1 MYQTCAGYEKQ
12 LHPRA
17 PAAPEHERGPARDDG
32 RRGADPERGAPARG
46 ALARALAGR
55 DVARGDERV
64 EVREEGRA
72 DERGVGDDA
81 KVAAEVREA
90 PDRGED
96 PWPVCGCVV
105 RSEIAR
111 RWAGMQC

>member
-1 MYQTCAGYEKQ
+1 MQTDLWHANLRSVAVCVPTLNFVGW
-12 LHPRA
+12 HG
-17 PAAPEHERGPARDDG
+17 EHYV
-32 RRGADPERGAPARG
+32 
-46 ALARALAGR
+46 
-55 DVARGDERV
+55 VARGDERV

-96 PWPVCGCVV
+96 PGSVWV
-105 RSEIAR
+105 RCEVGRDAGIDEDGEGEGDSQHCERCAVRDPGPNTVRAR
-111 RWAGMQC
+111 